1 MSLRISES
9 CAMRSGVIGFAGG
22 VVCIALA
29 VEVARRTAAVRV
41 AMRVVNLVRI
51 WCMGDGPFST

>member
-1 MSLRISES
+1 
-9 CAMRSGVIGFAGG
+9 MRSGVIGFAGG